1 MPFPPSKKKRRR
13 SRLGKA
19 TLTLTSMMDMFTI
32 ILLFL
37 LASYSAEGDML
48 AVGPDFKLPVSTATE
63 ASKINLL
70 IQITSDDIIVDGV
83 SVAENKDALK
93 GEDLLIKPL
102 FEALNKNT
110 MKMGFIAK
118 DNPSLRFT
126 GELVI
131 QGHRDISFLLLE
143 RVMYTC
149 GQAGYNN
156 ISLAVISSET

>member
-1 MPFPPSKKKRRR
+1 
-13 SRLGKA
+13 
-19 TLTLTSMMDMFTI
+19 MMDMFTI

-48 AVGPDFKLPVSTATE
+48 AVGPDLKLPVSTATE

-131 QGHRDISFLLLE
+131 QGDKKIPFLLLE
-143 RVMYTC
+143 KIMYTC

-156 ISLAVISSET
+156 ISLAVFSRE